1 MCDFFRCFKSPVF
14 DCQSNDSKVLYSQ
27 DQPKLHSLMSCRYN
41 DELLKLGSV
50 FCHVLI
56 PPPHFLDQGSYLI
69 YLTIIFLIIIW
80 TMSLLKF
87 LALSLNELYEMKRY
101 EKDGVERN
109 FILATL
115 HWKEHL
121 CKENLL
127 ESNTQMYILRMVF
140 RKQEVYCIILHLSV
154 KPLCFGYIEKCYQM
168 CF

>member
-1 MCDFFRCFKSPVF
+1 MIFLDVSNPLCLIAKVMILKSCTHKISPSFTPWCPAGTMMSSLSWVQYFAMCWS
-14 DCQSNDSKVLYSQ
+14 
-27 DQPKLHSLMSCRYN
+27 
-41 DELLKLGSV
+41 
-50 FCHVLI
+50 
-56 PPPHFLDQGSYLI
+56 PPHFLDQGSYLI

-140 RKQEVYCIILHLSV
+140 RKQVYCIILHLSV
-154 KPLCFGYIEKCYQM
+154 KPLCFGYIEKCCQM
-168 CF
+168 CFW